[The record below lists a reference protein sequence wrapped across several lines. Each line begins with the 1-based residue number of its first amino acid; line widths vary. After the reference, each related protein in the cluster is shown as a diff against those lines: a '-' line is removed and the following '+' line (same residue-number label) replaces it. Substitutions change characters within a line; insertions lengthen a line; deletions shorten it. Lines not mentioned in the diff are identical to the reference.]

1 MEITKG
7 KQAKPIK
14 AVCYGPEGIGKS
26 TFASQWPAPLFVD
39 VENGTSSL
47 DVNRTPQPT
56 SWTMLKNIVA
66 ELTKNAQGFQTLVI
80 DTADWADNLAATEVC
95 AEWNKDSIGQI
106 NFGKGWLCMAD
117 KWAKLLD
124 LLLELQKKQGMHVL
138 FLAHSTIRKFEQP
151 DEAGAY
157 DRYELKM
164 EKKSSALLKEWAD
177 MLLFANYKTLVIDVE
192 GKKKAQGGKRVM
204 YTAHHSSW
212 DAKNRFGLPEELP
225 FDFAGIAKIT
235 NTEPKKEAP
244 KPEPVKPAEPPKAEA
259 PKVEPPKQEVPKTE
273 PVIPAPSAPAVPP
286 APAVKN
292 EAFIPPCIPK
302 ELRDLMIL
310 SGVTVDELKAT
321 CTKSYPIDTPIE
333 NYDPNFFL
341 AKIVPSWEKVVAL
354 VEKQRAIK
362 KQA

>member
-7 KQAKPIK
+7 KQVKPIK

-56 SWTMLKNIVA
+56 SWTMLKGIVT

-80 DTADWADNLAATEVC
+80 DTADWADSLASREIC
-95 AEWNKDSIGQI
+95 AMANKAGIEDFGY
-106 NFGKGWLCMAD
+106 GKGWVALAEEW
-117 KWAKLLD
+117 KRFLD
-124 LLLELQKKQGMHVL
+124 LLSELQKRQGMHVL

-177 MLLFANYKTLVIDVE
+177 MLLFANYKTLVIDVD

-225 FDFAGIAKIT
+225 FDFTGIAKISVVET
-235 NTEPKKEAP
+235 KKE
-244 KPEPVKPAEPPKAEA
+244 VPKA
-259 PKVEPPKQEVPKTE
+259 EPPKQEVPKTGPASE
-273 PVIPAPSAPAVPP
+273 PVTPPASP

-292 EAFIPPCIPK
+292 ESFIPPCIPK

-362 KQA
+362 KQTT